1 MAFNWAKVP
10 RCTSMPWMVVFKSC
24 RFRLSHWSTALR
36 SAMRLS
42 SSSMSMVGMAAE
54 GIWPKPPEE
63 NPGQALRKAKGSL
76 GFCMQRV

>member
-1 MAFNWAKVP
+1 
-10 RCTSMPWMVVFKSC
+10 
-24 RFRLSHWSTALR
+24 
-36 SAMRLS
+36 MRLS

-54 GIWPKPPEE
+54 GIWPRPPEE